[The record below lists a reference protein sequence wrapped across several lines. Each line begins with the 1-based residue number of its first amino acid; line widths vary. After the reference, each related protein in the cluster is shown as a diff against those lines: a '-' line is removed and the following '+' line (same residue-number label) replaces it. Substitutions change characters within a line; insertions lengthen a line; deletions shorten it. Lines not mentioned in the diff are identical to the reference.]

1 MSKNFLGEDTK
12 IPQKY
17 EPSILSPLNRLES
30 RLKSGLEEFSD
41 FYSGRDYW
49 TSYETSWLDKNGIP
63 QNKILNISYDC
74 NSKFFV
80 ESKSLKLYL
89 YSLNNKEF
97 TSIESVQSLIKK
109 DLDAALKT
117 NVEVQLDDRP
127 RDIFDDTRSIDE
139 VSIAQIDQYPNSL
152 IIEPGEEENV
162 SEALSCS
169 LFRSLCPVTAQ
180 PDWATIYISYRG
192 NSIQHDGLLRY
203 LLSYRNHQGFHEEC
217 VERIYIDILRRCR
230 LDELSVRANFLRRG
244 GIEINPVRTT
254 SNYNIDIYRE
264 IRQ

>member
-1 MSKNFLGEDTK
+1 MKKNFLGEDIK
-12 IPQKY
+12 IPQEY
-17 EPSILSPLNRLES
+17 EPSILCPLNRLES
-30 RLKSGLEEFSD
+30 RIKSGLEEFSD
-41 FYSGRDYW
+41 SYSGRDYW
-49 TSYETSWLDKNGIP
+49 TSYETSWLNKKGIP

-117 NVEVQLDDRP
+117 NVEVQLEDRP
-127 RDIFDDTRSIDE
+127 RDIFDDTRSINE

-192 NSIQHDGLLRY
+192 NSIQHAGLLRY

-254 SNYNIDIYRE
+254 SNYNVDIYRE